1 MRLISKH
8 IKSPFFAVDAKRR
21 SQIYGYV
28 GFCLS
33 ATATVRAAIK
43 NKGKTEPLERLM
55 IVNNSLIDYFP
66 HIYQWIMKLSTWFL
80 YDVIKLSSFQCFFLN
95 TLSLQVSSS
104 SYLVLSFIS
113 VLFHQNLITNNAAA
127 VSLRIF
133 FAHPN
138 LLVGFLAYYAVKC
151 ICALA

>member
-1 MRLISKH
+1 M
-8 IKSPFFAVDAKRR
+8 KSPFFAVDAKRR

-66 HIYQWIMKLSTWFL
+66 HIYQ
-80 YDVIKLSSFQCFFLN
+80 
-95 TLSLQVSSS
+95 
-104 SYLVLSFIS
+104 
-113 VLFHQNLITNNAAA
+113 
-127 VSLRIF
+127 
-133 FAHPN
+133 
-138 LLVGFLAYYAVKC
+138 
-151 ICALA
+151 